1 VDSTSADGL
10 WHDWIV
16 RARQGDR
23 EAFNRLARDNEG
35 PLRSLIDLQLGEGLR
50 SRVEVDDLLQ
60 ETLLRAFQSMGRF
73 EGETPVS
80 LRTWLAGIAHNAV
93 IDRAR
98 RLTAKKADYR
108 REVPLSAEPG
118 SSFGGDGSPE
128 LPSPSPSPS
137 RLLRREE
144 RLDRLLG
151 AVQTLSPD
159 HRQVI
164 LLTLVERLPPPE
176 VAQRMARSAKAV
188 SMLLLRAM
196 QALRES
202 FGDTSSLSL
211 PRQLEPRREG

>member
-1 VDSTSADGL
+1 MSADGL
-10 WHDWIV
+10 WHDWIR

-23 EAFNRLARDNEG
+23 EAFDRLARDNEG
-35 PLRSLIDLQLGEGLR
+35 PLRSLIDIQLGQGLR

-60 ETLLRAFQSMGRF
+60 DTLLRAFQSIGHF
-73 EGETPVS
+73 KGETPAA
-80 LRTWLAGIAHNAV
+80 LRTWLGGIAHNAV
-93 IDRAR
+93 IDCAR
-98 RLTAKKADYR
+98 KLTSKKADYR
-108 REVPLSAEPG
+108 REVPLSAERG

-164 LLTLVERLPPPE
+164 LLTLIERLPPPE
-176 VAQRMARSAKAV
+176 LAQRMARSEKAV

-196 QALRES
+196 HALRES

-211 PRQLEPRREG
+211 PRQLEPRRQG

>member
-1 VDSTSADGL
+1 MSADGL
-10 WHDWIV
+10 GHEWIS

-23 EAFNRLARDNEG
+23 EAFDRLARDSEG
-35 PLRSLIDLQLGEGLR
+35 PLRSLIDIQLGEGLR

-60 ETLLRAFQSMGRF
+60 ETFLRAFQSMRQF
-73 EGETPVS
+73 EGETPAAF
-80 LRTWLAGIAHNAV
+80 RTWLSGIARNAV

-108 REVPLSAEPG
+108 REVSLAAEPA
-118 SSFGGDGSPE
+118 SSFGGDGSPD
-128 LPSPSPSPS
+128 PASPSPSPS

-164 LLTLVERLPPPE
+164 LLTLIDRLPSPE
-176 VAQRMARSAKAV
+176 VARRMARSEKAV
-188 SMLLLRAM
+188 SMLLRRAM

-211 PRQLEPRREG
+211 PRPLAPPGQG